1 MLSELVQEQ
10 STLQVHM
17 EPFERNLL
25 DFTYF
30 MSIFQESVEKKIDDP
45 RRRLTRLI
53 KYTRGEPLGFFKNFI
68 NDRAHCGCKNTIV
81 LLQKQYGNPHI
92 MLSSHRKEIKWM
104 QPLKPGVAAAFQ
116 RLFNFLIKCQT
127 VGVGSKHNP
136 LDTPEM
142 ICMILAKLL
151 WHLLARQN

>member
-1 MLSELVQEQ
+1 MAKLKKNNLSMVEDIKIPHCYK
-10 STLQVHM
+10 SCG
-17 EPFERNLL
+17 FERIINYSMHHFS
-25 DFTYF
+25 DVCECGYG
-30 MSIFQESVEKKIDDP
+30 KA
-45 RRRLTRLI
+45 RLI
-53 KYTRGEPLGFFKNFI
+53 KYTRGEPPGFFKNFI

-142 ICMILAKLL
+142 ICMILAKLPP
-151 WHLLARQN
+151 HLQARQN